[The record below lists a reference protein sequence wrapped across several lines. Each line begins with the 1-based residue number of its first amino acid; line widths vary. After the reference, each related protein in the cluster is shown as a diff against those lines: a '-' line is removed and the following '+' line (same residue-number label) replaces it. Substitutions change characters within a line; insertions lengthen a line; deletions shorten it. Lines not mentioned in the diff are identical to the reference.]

1 MYQMAT
7 KAPSLLWTTTTVLII
22 LVGSSLA
29 IRDPEV
35 FYADEAVS
43 YTFPPYR
50 SSCAWLKSLECNPDP
65 PFLARPAHAIAQPLI
80 LCVSPESTA
89 RPCEL

>member
-1 MYQMAT
+1 MAI
-7 KAPSLLWTTTTVLII
+7 KGPSLLWTTTTVLII

-43 YTFPPYR
+43 YSVPCTLFYR
-50 SSCAWLKSLECNPDP
+50 STG
-65 PFLARPAHAIAQPLI
+65 FPL
-80 LCVSPESTA
+80 
-89 RPCEL
+89 